1 MLSWSLGRLGRYSAA
16 SRFMSW
22 GGKKRGGRVS
32 LLTRQYYEIRGNLRR
47 SCVSFKTGKYYERRG
62 IVQRSVEARE
72 DSENYDR
79 NPNQVQNPSGDNRYV
94 EKLRVQA
101 TTMF

>member
-32 LLTRQYYEIRGNLRR
+32 LLL
-47 SCVSFKTGKYYERRG
+47 
-62 IVQRSVEARE
+62 
-72 DSENYDR
+72 DSTTK
-79 NPNQVQNPSGDNRYV
+79 YV
-94 EKLRVQA
+94 ETYEGVACLSKPVS
-101 TTMF
+101 TTKDVESYEGAWKRERIVKIMTKPEPGTKS